1 MKNITGYTPGPTV
14 MRQMT
19 HDELVDRIRELEAQ
33 NRNIRETLLEE
44 CNPSHCTTVR
54 EMAASIAQLETELA
68 ALRERTRRISV
79 QERPPEHED
88 TVIAFTDGDY
98 PEISIFYNGKFTFR
112 DYGYSSEIQCVTHWQ
127 PLPDGPEVK
136 P

>member
-1 MKNITGYTPGPTV
+1 MTNILDY
-14 MRQMT
+14 
-19 HDELVDRIRELEAQ
+19 DETKHWLNYITESPDREHGGFHGITIDTARSALFY
-33 NRNIRETLLEE
+33 
-44 CNPSHCTTVR
+44 
-54 EMAASIAQLETELA
+54 MDKFETELA

-112 DYGYSSEIQCVTHWQ
+112 DYGYSSEIQRVTHWQ